1 MFPFHDLGLV
11 LQIGGFILFLFVS
24 VPIISHGKLLLND
37 PNDNSRSMRF
47 HDWINNHHSRAL
59 GISLILLGLLL
70 QSEILFGK

>member
-24 VPIISHGKLLLND
+24 VPLISRSKLLLND
-37 PNDNSRSMRF
+37 KDSRALRF

-59 GISLILLGLLL
+59 GISLIILGLFL
-70 QSEILFGK
+70 QSEILFP